1 MFPWSRSPHAQLH
14 GPDVLYLLTDP
25 VFLIFTGALLF
36 WLVGGQLRGRYWSP
50 FGWISERRQIGQLGK
65 EISARPHDLTLRL
78 DHGKLCVK
86 HKQWK
91 QAEASLA
98 PVVERRE
105 TSAEAWYFLGRAQLG
120 LKRVD
125 EGLAAI
131 DRALELRPDLLYGE
145 PQMVVGDHYRAAKD
159 WARARTAFEAL
170 VETNASSSEGY
181 YKLGLCCR
189 ELGDKEAARRA
200 LAESVAAHEH
210 VPKYKRRE
218 NRPWKWRAK
227 LTRV

>member
-91 QAEASLA
+91 QAEALA
-98 PVVERRE
+98 FVGVLLAAPIPKIALENPISIISTHFRKPEQIIQPWMFGHGETKAMCLWLQGLLPLTPTDMVE
-105 TSAEAWYFLGRAQLG
+105 GRANRIHMMPGSKNQ
-120 LKRVD
+120 
-125 EGLAAI
+125 
-131 DRALELRPDLLYGE
+131 
-145 PQMVVGDHYRAAKD
+145 AKNRSRFYPGV
-159 WARARTAFEAL
+159 AQAM
-170 VETNASSSEGY
+170 
-181 YKLGLCCR
+181 
-189 ELGDKEAARRA
+189 
-200 LAESVAAHEH
+200 AEQ
-210 VPKYKRRE
+210 
-218 NRPWKWRAK
+218 WG
-227 LTRV
+227 